1 MFGKAIWFD
10 MDGTLY
16 DLYKIP
22 GWLAALQNEDWSIY
36 NQPGYCRANLN
47 RIRNAIHALA
57 EMGWTVGVITW
68 AAKDVYDEETLAA
81 IEEEKVK
88 WLRENIP
95 ELDRM
100 ACLPYG
106 YDKAQFIEEM
116 EEVYAVNYL
125 VDDNALVRK
134 EWRKH
139 GEGFHT
145 INASRAFYRY
155 LEGLVG

>member
-1 MFGKAIWFD
+1 MTGAIWFD

-22 GWLAALQNEDWSIY
+22 GWLAALQDGDWSIY

-47 RIRNAIHALA
+47 RIRNAIHVLQ
-57 EMGWTVGVITW
+57 ENGWTVGVITW
-68 AAKDVYDEETLAA
+68 GPKGVKWEDEELGD
-81 IEEEKVK
+81 IEVVK
-88 WLRENIP
+88 AHWLLENVP
-95 ELDRM
+95 ELERM
-100 ACLPYG
+100 VCLPYG

-155 LEGLVG
+155 LEGLAG